1 MNPDANPPRIQ
12 QARVAPLPQLQ
23 TGTTTMNKL
32 LALLLAS
39 AFATVSFAAS
49 HTGAAPMTSAANP
62 KPVEAMKAGDPK
74 AQAAAQA
81 KVDAKMQAGDKTAK
95 QPEAMAAGSEKA
107 QAKAEMKKN
116 AKVSKKKNST
126 DEQMKKDAA
135 KL

>member
-1 MNPDANPPRIQ
+1 
-12 QARVAPLPQLQ
+12 
-23 TGTTTMNKL
+23 MNKL

-39 AFATVSFAAS
+39 VFATASFAAS
-49 HTGAAPMTSAANP
+49 HMGAAPMTSAANP
-62 KPVEAMKAGDPK
+62 KPEEAMKAGDPK

-81 KVDAKMQAGDKTAK
+81 KVDAKMKTGDKTAK

-107 QAKAEMKKN
+107 QAKAEMKKK
-116 AKVSKKKNST
+116 AKVGKKNST